1 MKKIIAKIA
10 NIIEMSFDFFTPS
23 FIANVFTPCNL
34 SPSISSHPFMTSR
47 DNNRKNE
54 VKKK

>member
-1 MKKIIAKIA
+1 MKKRIAKRA
-10 NIIEMSFDFFTPS
+10 KVIESSFDFFTPN

-47 DNNRKNE
+47 DNNRKKE